1 MHAALIAGEASGDL
15 LGGDLIAALRR
26 RFPEMQTVGIAGECM
41 QAAGCRSLYPLERLS
56 VMGLFEILGRLR
68 ELIGVRNQI
77 IQRLIDN
84 PPAVFIGIDAPDF
97 NLVVAKALRRVGIP
111 TVQYVSPTVWA
122 WRRYRIRKIIDSVD
136 LMLAL
141 FPFEAAYYEH
151 TSLPVTFVG
160 HPLADQIPMNVEK
173 GPARDTLGLTERGE
187 FVAVLP
193 GSRES
198 EVRRC
203 LPRMIAAA
211 KWLKARRPKVQFL
224 LPIAHPSLRS
234 IAQVILDQQAFSH
247 EIMLTDGKSRLVL
260 TACDA
265 AMVTSGTATLE
276 TMLLKKPMVVTYVA
290 HPLTYRV
297 LRPWMGANI
306 SYLALPNL
314 LAGRALVPEVLQ
326 DDVTA
331 ESLGQPILR
340 FLNDP
345 ALVATLMLEFSELHQ
360 QLRCGASERAAERI
374 FELLKERGVRM

>member
-41 QAAGCRSLYPLERLS
+41 QAAGCRSLYPQERLS

-77 IQRLIDN
+77 IQQLIDD

-151 TSLPVTFVG
+151 TGLPVTFVG

-211 KWLKARRPKVQFL
+211 KWLKARKPKVQFL
-224 LPIAHPSLRS
+224 LPIAHHSLRP
-234 IAQVILDQQAFSH
+234 IAQVILDQQTFSD

-374 FELLKERGVRM
+374 FELLKERGVGM